1 MVINQ
6 LVPGPASVRFGDK
19 DAPSVENWKQLHV
32 LRGHR
37 SNVCDVSW
45 SPDGKRLASASL
57 DNLVIVWDV
66 ASGRQ
71 VGLVLEVVRAA
82 RLR

>member
-1 MVINQ
+1 
-6 LVPGPASVRFGDK
+6 
-19 DAPSVENWKQLHV
+19 VENWKQLHV